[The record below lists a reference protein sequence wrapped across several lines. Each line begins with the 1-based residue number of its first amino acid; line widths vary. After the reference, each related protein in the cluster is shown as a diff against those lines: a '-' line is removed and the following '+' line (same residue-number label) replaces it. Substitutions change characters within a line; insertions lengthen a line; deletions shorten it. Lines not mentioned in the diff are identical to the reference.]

1 MPLTYAHATPGRPTC
16 FQFFPL
22 FNTGR
27 GVSPGKGRDSVPAD
41 VPMPRA
47 APGTRCALNKHL
59 DGPPSL
65 SSVKFLDSKNLQGSG
80 PKGSLWGDRQKSFL
94 EEPAGLERSP
104 RDVKEHRKGKALS
117 ASLS

>member
-16 FQFFPL
+16 FQPFPL

-27 GVSPGKGRDSVPAD
+27 GVSPGKGRDSVSPD

-47 APGTRCALNKHL
+47 APGARWALNKRL

-65 SSVKFLDSKNLQGSG
+65 SSLKFLDSKNLQGSG
-80 PKGSLWGDRQKSFL
+80 PEGSSWGDRQKSFL
-94 EEPAGLERSP
+94 EEAAELERSP

-117 ASLS
+117 ASLP